1 MGPVKKE
8 IYLKNYFQNVCC
20 HLERIASI
28 NAVTTVLIKHVTDS
42 TGVVSMIVKKGQN
55 VTQVRTFCNA
65 DRQRTILFITITAF
79 YHYIQ
84 FQINFMKNMFYPLFS
99 R

>member
-1 MGPVKKE
+1 MGQVKKE

-28 NAVTTVLIKHVTDS
+28 NAVTTVLIRHVTDS
-42 TGVVSMIVKKGQN
+42 TGVVCMIVKKGQN

-65 DRQRTILFITITAF
+65 GNCFTKA
-79 YHYIQ
+79 
-84 FQINFMKNMFYPLFS
+84 S
-99 R
+99 